1 MESYGNSI
9 PRINSQM
16 LERQKGNVVRLVG
29 KVLQSQDNAVVV
41 EASDQGQVN
50 VTLSSQSNLDVGSYY
65 DIIGRVDE
73 NLVISEMNLG
83 DFGND
88 MDLAAYDKMVV
99 IAQSFPDIFGW

>member
-41 EASDQGQVN
+41 EASDQGQGIA
-50 VTLSSQSNLDVGSYY
+50 LSL
-65 DIIGRVDE
+65 
-73 NLVISEMNLG
+73 ISLSILLNFFCSL
-83 DFGND
+83 
-88 MDLAAYDKMVV
+88 
-99 IAQSFPDIFGW
+99 